1 MTLCHSYY
9 DYNAFLKYDF
19 SCDDARMKTNTY
31 KVALIT
37 GGNRGLGL
45 QTARELGHLGIFTI
59 LGVRDLKK
67 GKAAAAELKKEG
79 FHAEAIRLDVADLST
94 HDEAYDYIEKYYGK
108 LDILINNAGI
118 WKESAT
124 SSSHVP
130 DSNPTSTLPLEILR
144 ETFETNFFG
153 TVALTQ
159 RLLPH
164 IHKAPAGRIVNVSS
178 ILGSLTLHSDP
189 ASPIYSHKTFAY
201 DASKTA
207 LNAFTVHL
215 AHELRNTPIKVNSAH
230 PGWVKTDMGG
240 EGADLDISEGGKTS
254 AWLATLP
261 ASGPTGGYFHMGKPL
276 PW

>member
-1 MTLCHSYY
+1 
-9 DYNAFLKYDF
+9 
-19 SCDDARMKTNTY
+19 MKTNTY

-45 QTARELGHLGIFTI
+45 QTARELGPLGIHLI
-59 LGVRDLKK
+59 LGVRDPKK

-79 FHAEAIRLDVADLST
+79 FHAEAIRLDVADRST

-215 AHELRNTPIKVNSAH
+215 AHELRNTLIKVNSAH

-254 AWLATLP
+254 ALLATLP
-261 ASGPTGGYFHMGKPL
+261 ADVPTGGYFHMGQPL